1 MQPAVKMRK
10 SAKQARAKQTVS
22 AILQATTQLL
32 ERSEID
38 QISTN
43 HIAERAGVSI
53 GTLYQYFPNKTA
65 IFVAIA
71 EQDIERR
78 FKLVAEALSNADGA
92 LEEDATRRMMRAFI
106 KSFSDAK
113 HNAALI
119 RVLMA
124 TRASAEAR
132 TLPVDAI
139 AKLLA
144 DTVSRSAETRTMTE
158 TSAFVLTRAV
168 LWTILTATIDA
179 PHLLKRQEFEDELV
193 LLVQSLV
200 RAKCVSNAPA
210 RP

>member
-1 MQPAVKMRK
+1 MRK
-10 SAKQARAKQTVS
+10 NARQARAKQSVS
-22 AILQATTQLL
+22 AILEATTQLL
-32 ERSEID
+32 QSSEID

-53 GTLYQYFPNKTA
+53 GTLYQYFPNKMA

-71 EQDIERR
+71 QHDIEQR
-78 FKLVAEALSNADGA
+78 FKLVAEAISKANGA
-92 LEEDATRRMMRAFI
+92 LAEDATRQTMRAFI
-106 KSFSDAK
+106 KSFSTAK

-124 TRASAEAR
+124 TRANGAAR
-132 TLPVDAI
+132 NLPVDAI

-144 DTVSRSAETRTMTE
+144 ETVGRSGETRALTE

-179 PHLLKRQEFEDELV
+179 PHLLKRREFEDELV
-193 LLVQSLV
+193 FLVQAMLRSE
-200 RAKCVSNAPA
+200 
-210 RP
+210 RPTI

>member
-1 MQPAVKMRK
+1 M
-10 SAKQARAKQTVS
+10 
-22 AILQATTQLL
+22 
-32 ERSEID
+32 ERTEIE

-78 FKLVAEALSNADGA
+78 FNLVAEALSVADGVLA
-92 LEEDATRRMMRAFI
+92 EDATRQMMRAFI
-106 KSFSDAK
+106 KSFSDAQ
-113 HNAALI
+113 HNAALV

-124 TRASAEAR
+124 TRATADAR
-132 TLPVDAI
+132 TLPVDTI

-144 DTVSRSAETRTMTE
+144 ETVSRAGETRALTE

-168 LWTILTATIDA
+168 LWTILMATIDA

-193 LLVQSLV
+193 LLVQSML
-200 RAKCVSNAPA
+200 
-210 RP
+210 RPIGGLDHSANK

>member
-1 MQPAVKMRK
+1 MQTPVKMRK
-10 SAKQARAKQTVS
+10 NAKQTRAKQSVS
-22 AILQATTQLL
+22 AILEATTQLL

-78 FKLVAEALSNADGA
+78 FKLVAEALSEADGA
-92 LEEDATRRMMRAFI
+92 LAEDATRQMMRAFI
-106 KSFSDAK
+106 RSFADAT

-124 TRASAEAR
+124 TRSTAETR
-132 TLPVDAI
+132 ILPVDTI

-144 DTVSRSAETRTMTE
+144 ETVSRSRETRALTE

-168 LWTILTATIDA
+168 LWTILMATIDA

-193 LLVQSLV
+193 LLVQSML
-200 RAKCVSNAPA
+200 
-210 RP
+210 RPSGGGETSAL

>member
-1 MQPAVKMRK
+1 MQPPVKMRK
-10 SAKQARAKQTVS
+10 NAKQARARQSVS
-22 AILQATTQLL
+22 AILEATTQLL
-32 ERSEID
+32 ERGEID

-43 HIAERAGVSI
+43 HIAQRAGVSI

-71 EQDIERR
+71 EQDIEQR
-78 FKLVAEALSNADGA
+78 FKLVAESIASADGVLA
-92 LEEDATRRMMRAFI
+92 ADTTRQMMRAFI
-106 KSFSDAK
+106 KSFADAK
-113 HNAALI
+113 HNGALI

-124 TRASAEAR
+124 TRSTAEAR

-139 AKLLA
+139 AKLLSE
-144 DTVSRSAETRTMTE
+144 TVSRSGETRALTE

-193 LLVQSLV
+193 RMVQAML
-200 RAKCVSNAPA
+200 
-210 RP
+210 RPSGELEDLMS

>member
-1 MQPAVKMRK
+1 MQPPVKMRK
-10 SAKQARAKQTVS
+10 NATQARAKQSVS
-22 AILQATTQLL
+22 AILEATTQLL
-32 ERSEID
+32 ERAEID

-43 HIAERAGVSI
+43 HIADRAGVSI

-71 EQDIERR
+71 EHDIERR
-78 FKLVAEALSNADGA
+78 FRPVAEALANADGT
-92 LEEDATRRMMRAFI
+92 LGEDATRQMMRAFI
-106 KSFSDAK
+106 KSFADAK

-124 TRASAEAR
+124 TRSTAEAR

-139 AKLLA
+139 AKLLSE
-144 DTVSRSAETRTMTE
+144 TVSRSVETRALTE

-168 LWTILTATIDA
+168 LWTILTATIDE

-193 LLVQSLV
+193 RMVQAML
-200 RAKCVSNAPA
+200 
-210 RP
+210 RPSDALEDLMS

>member
-1 MQPAVKMRK
+1 MQTSVKMRK
-10 SAKQARAKQTVS
+10 NAKQARAKQSVA

-32 ERSEID
+32 ERTEID

-78 FKLVAEALSNADGA
+78 VALVTDAIAQTDGA
-92 LEEDATRRMMRAFI
+92 LAETDTRQMMRALI
-106 KSFSDAK
+106 QSFSTAK

-124 TRASAEAR
+124 TRATAEAR
-132 TLPVDAI
+132 RLPVDVI
-139 AKLLA
+139 AQLLSQ
-144 DTVSRSAETRTMTE
+144 TVGRSGKTRPLTE
-158 TSAFVLTRAV
+158 TSSFVLTRAV

-179 PHLLKRQEFEDELV
+179 PHLLAEQAFEDELV
-193 LLVQSLV
+193 YLVQSMLRV
-200 RAKCVSNAPA
+200 DEMAP
-210 RP
+210 

>member
-1 MQPAVKMRK
+1 MQPPVKMRK
-10 SAKQARAKQTVS
+10 NAKQARATQSVS
-22 AILQATTQLL
+22 TILEATTQLL
-32 ERSEID
+32 ERAEIE

-71 EQDIERR
+71 EQDIEQR
-78 FKLVAEALSNADGA
+78 FNLVAEAIEKADGDLA
-92 LEEDATRRMMRAFI
+92 EDATRQMMRAFI
-106 KSFSDAK
+106 KSFADAK

-124 TRASAEAR
+124 TRSTAEAR

-144 DTVSRSAETRTMTE
+144 KAVRRSGATRALTE

-193 LLVQSLV
+193 RMVQAML
-200 RAKCVSNAPA
+200 
-210 RP
+210 RPSGELEDLTQ

>member
-1 MQPAVKMRK
+1 MQTPVKMRK
-10 SAKQARAKQTVS
+10 NAKQARAKQSVS
-22 AILQATTQLL
+22 AILEATTQLL
-32 ERSEID
+32 ERTEIE

-43 HIAERAGVSI
+43 HIADRAGVSI

-78 FKLVAEALSNADGA
+78 FKLVAAALANADGP
-92 LEEDATRRMMRAFI
+92 LGEDATRQMMRAFI
-106 KSFSDAK
+106 RSFADAK
-113 HNAALI
+113 HNAALV

-124 TRASAEAR
+124 TRSTAEAR

-139 AKLLA
+139 AKLLSE
-144 DTVSRSAETRTMTE
+144 TVSRSGETRALTE

-193 LLVQSLV
+193 RMVQAML
-200 RAKCVSNAPA
+200 
-210 RP
+210 RPSGELEDLTQ

>member
-1 MQPAVKMRK
+1 MQTPVKMRK
-10 SAKQARAKQTVS
+10 NAKQARAKQSVS
-22 AILQATTQLL
+22 AILEATTQLL
-32 ERSEID
+32 ERAEIE

-43 HIAERAGVSI
+43 HIADRAGVSI

-78 FKLVAEALSNADGA
+78 FKLVAEALANADGT
-92 LEEDATRRMMRAFI
+92 LGEDATRQMMRAFI
-106 KSFSDAK
+106 RSFADAK
-113 HNAALI
+113 HNAALV

-124 TRASAEAR
+124 TRSTAEAR

-139 AKLLA
+139 AKLLSE
-144 DTVSRSAETRTMTE
+144 TVSRSGETRALTE

-193 LLVQSLV
+193 RMVQAMLL
-200 RAKCVSNAPA
+200 AKRTPAP
-210 RP
+210 PPT

>member
-1 MQPAVKMRK
+1 M
-10 SAKQARAKQTVS
+10 
-22 AILQATTQLL
+22 LF
-32 ERSEID
+32 RS
-38 QISTN
+38 
-43 HIAERAGVSI
+43 VSI

-78 FKLVAEALSNADGA
+78 FKLVAEALANADGT
-92 LEEDATRRMMRAFI
+92 LGEDATRQMMRAFI
-106 KSFSDAK
+106 KSFAVAK

-124 TRASAEAR
+124 TRSTAEAR

-139 AKLLA
+139 AKLLSE
-144 DTVSRSAETRTMTE
+144 TVSRSGETRALTE

-179 PHLLKRQEFEDELV
+179 PYLLKRQEFEDELV
-193 LLVQSLV
+193 LMVQAMLL
-200 RAKCVSNAPA
+200 AKRTPAPT
-210 RP
+210 PT

>member
-1 MQPAVKMRK
+1 MQASVKMRK
-10 SAKQARAKQTVS
+10 NAKQARAKQSVS
-22 AILQATTQLL
+22 AILKATTQLL
-32 ERSEID
+32 EHVEID
-38 QISTN
+38 RISTN

-71 EQDIERR
+71 EQDIDQR
-78 FKLVAEALSNADGA
+78 FKLIADALANADGA
-92 LEEDATRRMMRAFI
+92 LAEDATRKMMRAFI
-106 KSFSDAK
+106 KSFADAK

-124 TRASAEAR
+124 TRSTAEAR

-144 DTVSRSAETRTMTE
+144 ETVGQSSKTRSLTE

-168 LWTILTATIDA
+168 LWTILMATIDA
-179 PHLLKRQEFEDELV
+179 PHLLTRQEFEDELV
-193 LLVQSLV
+193 LLVQFVL
-200 RAKCVSNAPA
+200 RDDGAP
-210 RP
+210 